1 MHRWLT
7 ALIVLVTLTAIAHAD
22 EGENAGPGARL
33 VISYFLAL
41 FFTIGALIVIC
52 KPSRKA

>member
-22 EGENAGPGARL
+22 DGESAGPGARQ
-33 VISYFLAL
+33 VISYILAL
-41 FFTIGALIVIC
+41 FFVIGCLVVIC